1 MSGDTYFKL
10 LKKSQILEHVVQLSS
25 NVGKSEQQVQRLQ
38 CEQARAQC
46 VQDRVFAELE
56 RYRRQV
62 VDVQQQF
69 LGLVEALTG
78 LCMREEEVQETNG
91 PEHHNV
97 SVEEQTL
104 LDLERVTSPT
114 AKASGSTIETQA
126 LATVGRQRVQQLE
139 AICARYERQLVGS
152 EAALSQVIYSDAA
165 RESAA
170 KITQLEAR
178 NQQHEADKQAL
189 QVQLELARGQVA
201 HLQDQLAR
209 TQERRTTLEHVR
221 HCRGSCCSCLDSG
234 HLGTGKPTTGA
245 RVYQAFHCNTKGGW
259 FLSAFLLAYL
269 KRLVCSL
276 HLTYKQ
282 SYADVMGSFPSH
294 TSRLSQD

>member
-25 NVGKSEQQVQRLQ
+25 HVGKSEQQVQRLQ

-56 RYRRQV
+56 KYRRQV
-62 VDVQQQF
+62 VDAQQQF

-78 LCMREEEVQETNG
+78 LCMREEEIQETNEAG
-91 PEHHNV
+91 SPEHSIV

-114 AKASGSTIETQA
+114 AGASGSTFETQA
-126 LATVGRQRVQQLE
+126 LATVGHQRVLQLE

-152 EAALSQVIYSDAA
+152 EAALSQAIYSDAA

-201 HLQDQLAR
+201 HLQDRLAH

-221 HCRGSCCSCLDSG
+221 YFIQD
-234 HLGTGKPTTGA
+234 
-245 RVYQAFHCNTKGGW
+245 
-259 FLSAFLLAYL
+259 LLNE
-269 KRLVCSL
+269 S
-276 HLTYKQ
+276 
-282 SYADVMGSFPSH
+282 
-294 TSRLSQD
+294 

>member
-1 MSGDTYFKL
+1 MSGDMYFKL

-78 LCMREEEVQETNG
+78 LCMREEE
-91 PEHHNV
+91 
-97 SVEEQTL
+97 
-104 LDLERVTSPT
+104 RVTSPT
-114 AKASGSTIETQA
+114 ATASGSTIETQA

-209 TQERRTTLEHVR
+209 TQERRTTLEHANQQLEQEFTR
-221 HCRGSCCSCLDSG
+221 HSTATQRFASDLQTELRRRYGVVPSVLDVKWQ
-234 HLGTGKPTTGA
+234 H
-245 RVYQAFHCNTKGGW
+245 Y
-259 FLSAFLLAYL
+259 
-269 KRLVCSL
+269 
-276 HLTYKQ
+276 
-282 SYADVMGSFPSH
+282 FP
-294 TSRLSQD
+294 RLSRPF